1 MFFPILWRCPFNLR
15 NATQDLLENL
25 SFRLILLPWSLTNS
39 KLNVRW
45 MFVSFINWLNWQF
58 KLFDRLEK
66 YIKLAKDN
74 LGLEI
79 LPTDSF
85 KSFIFSLTQID
96 KNDPE
101 RKFLCEVAL
110 VDNDDGSKKYSG
122 KANYQICSQIN
133 RQFNCKMK
141 CYLSFHWTPP
151 ICQVTTYNSY
161 RVFKQKLKNRL
172 KLCELFYLIHEMLQW
187 KLNPIILF

>member
-1 MFFPILWRCPFNLR
+1 
-15 NATQDLLENL
+15 
-25 SFRLILLPWSLTNS
+25 
-39 KLNVRW
+39 LN
-45 MFVSFINWLNWQF
+45 
-58 KLFDRLEK
+58 DRLEK
-66 YIKLAKDN
+66 YIKLAKEN

-122 KANYQICSQIN
+122 KA
-133 RQFNCKMK
+133 
-141 CYLSFHWTPP
+141 
-151 ICQVTTYNSY
+151 
-161 RVFKQKLKNRL
+161 
-172 KLCELFYLIHEMLQW
+172 
-187 KLNPIILF
+187 

>member
-1 MFFPILWRCPFNLR
+1 MLNLCKVVMVHYFLVVNVTNKLFAITLNEMFCPILWRCPFNLR

-25 SFRLILLPWSLTNS
+25 SFRLILWPWSLTNS

-45 MFVSFINWLNWQF
+45 MFVSFINWLNLQF

-66 YIKLAKDN
+66 YIKLAKEN

-110 VDNDDGSKKYSG
+110 VDNDNGSKKYSG
-122 KANYQICSQIN
+122 KARYQIDG
-133 RQFNCKMK
+133 
-141 CYLSFHWTPP
+141 
-151 ICQVTTYNSY
+151 
-161 RVFKQKLKNRL
+161 
-172 KLCELFYLIHEMLQW
+172 
-187 KLNPIILF
+187 

>member
-1 MFFPILWRCPFNLR
+1 
-15 NATQDLLENL
+15 
-25 SFRLILLPWSLTNS
+25 
-39 KLNVRW
+39 
-45 MFVSFINWLNWQF
+45 MFVAFINWLNLQF
-58 KLFDRLEK
+58 KLNDRLEK
-66 YIKLAKDN
+66 YIKLAKEN

-122 KANYQICSQIN
+122 KA
-133 RQFNCKMK
+133 
-141 CYLSFHWTPP
+141 
-151 ICQVTTYNSY
+151 
-161 RVFKQKLKNRL
+161 
-172 KLCELFYLIHEMLQW
+172 
-187 KLNPIILF
+187 